1 MNCAGVIH
9 PGGVE
14 SLAISNWRT
23 TIDINLTSAFMI
35 VKYCLPLLKKAS
47 APAIVNVSS
56 ISSILLGASVG
67 YSVCKAG
74 LDMLTKGLA
83 RELAKYRVRVNAV
96 NPGITKTGF
105 QVRNKL
111 MGADK
116 YENFLNDISATY
128 PLGIGQPEDV
138 ANAIVFLLSE
148 ESRWITGSLLIVD
161 GGRIINS

>member
-1 MNCAGVIH
+1 
-9 PGGVE
+9 
-14 SLAISNWRT
+14 
-23 TIDINLTSAFMI
+23 
-35 VKYCLPLLKKAS
+35 
-47 APAIVNVSS
+47 
-56 ISSILLGASVG
+56 
-67 YSVCKAG
+67 
-74 LDMLTKGLA
+74 MLTKGLA